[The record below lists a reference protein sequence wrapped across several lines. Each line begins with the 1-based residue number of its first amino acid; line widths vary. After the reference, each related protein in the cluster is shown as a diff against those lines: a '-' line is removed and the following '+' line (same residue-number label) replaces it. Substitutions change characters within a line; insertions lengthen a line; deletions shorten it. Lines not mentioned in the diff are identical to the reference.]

1 MVAIR
6 VSSTYVG
13 VSGKAE
19 GNGADERALAGPI
32 GPDDEVETRAG
43 AADEVVVGH
52 EVEELDLHDVP
63 RHVVVLPSLGRRL
76 AGGELGALGGARGR
90 HRRREA
96 ARVR

>member
-1 MVAIR
+1 MAIR